1 MEGGLSM
8 IALSVHNI
16 KGENVG
22 EVSLKDNIF
31 SAKVNKYLVHQAVK
45 RYLATRRRGT
55 ASTKNRS
62 AVRGGGAKPWKQKGT
77 GRARAGTNS
86 SPIWVGGGVVFG
98 PAPRDYSFS
107 LPKKMKVAAL
117 KSVLSDKLSNKE
129 IIIVDELSLKENK
142 TSKIVEILKNLQAF
156 KKPLIIIE
164 NEDNGIA
171 KAARNIKGTQ
181 VLPVSKI
188 NTYDLI
194 NHEKI
199 IITKKALKRIEEV
212 LI

>member
-1 MEGGLSM
+1 M
-8 IALSVHNI
+8 IDLSVHNI
-16 KGENVG
+16 KGENIG
-22 EVSLKDNIF
+22 EVSLRDDIF
-31 SAKVNKYLVHQAVK
+31 NTKVNKYLVHQAVK
-45 RYLATRRRGT
+45 RYLANRRRGT

-62 AVRGGGAKPWKQKGT
+62 EVRGGGAKPWKQKGT

-86 SPIWVGGGVVFG
+86 SPIWVGGGIVFG

-117 KSVLSDKLSNKE
+117 KSALSDKLENKE
-129 IIIVDELSLKENK
+129 IIIIDKLSLEENK
-142 TSKIVEILKNLQAF
+142 TSKMVEILKNLQAF
-156 KKPLIIIE
+156 KKPLIITE
-164 NEDNGIA
+164 KEDSIIA
-171 KAARNIKGTQ
+171 LSVRNIKGAQ

-188 NTYDLI
+188 NTYDLV
-194 NHEKI
+194 NHEKL

>member
-1 MEGGLSM
+1 M

-31 SAKVNKYLVHQAVK
+31 NTKINKYLVHQAVK
-45 RYLATRRRGT
+45 RYLANRRRGT

-62 AVRGGGAKPWKQKGT
+62 EVRGGGAKPWRQKGT

-86 SPIWVGGGVVFG
+86 SPIWVGGGIVFG
-98 PAPRDYSFS
+98 PTPRDYSFS
-107 LPKKMKVAAL
+107 LPRKMKVAAL
-117 KSVLSDKLSNKE
+117 KSVLSDKLKNKE
-129 IIIVDELSLKENK
+129 IIIVDNLLLEENK
-142 TSKIVEILKNLQAF
+142 TNKLVEILKNLQAL

-164 NEDNGIA
+164 KEDNGILQ
-171 KAARNIKGTQ
+171 AARNIKGTQ
-181 VLPVSKI
+181 ILSVSKI

>member
-1 MEGGLSM
+1 M
-8 IALSVHNI
+8 IDLSVHNI

-22 EVSLKDNIF
+22 EVSLRDDIF
-31 SAKVNKYLVHQAVK
+31 NTKVNKYLVHQVVK
-45 RYLATRRRGT
+45 RYLANKRRGT

-62 AVRGGGAKPWKQKGT
+62 EVRGGGAKPWKQKGT

-86 SPIWVGGGVVFG
+86 SPIWVGGGIVFG

-117 KSVLSDKLSNKE
+117 KSLLLDKLEKKE
-129 IIIVDELSLKENK
+129 IIIIDKLSLEEKK
-142 TSKIVEILKNLQAF
+142 TSKMVEILKNLQAF
-156 KKPLIIIE
+156 KKPLIITE
-164 NEDNGIA
+164 KEDSIVA
-171 KAARNIKGTQ
+171 LSVRNIKGAQ

>member
-1 MEGGLSM
+1 M

-16 KGENVG
+16 KGENDG

-31 SAKVNKYLVHQAVK
+31 NNKVNKYLVHQVVK
-45 RYLATRRRGT
+45 RYLANRRRGT

-62 AVRGGGAKPWKQKGT
+62 EVRGGGAKPWKQKGT

-86 SPIWVGGGVVFG
+86 SPIWVGGGIVFG

-117 KSVLSDKLSNKE
+117 KSVLSDKLENKE
-129 IIIVDELSLKENK
+129 IIIVDKLSLEENK
-142 TSKIVEILKNLQAF
+142 TSKMVEILINLQAF

-164 NEDNGIA
+164 EEDNGIVQA
-171 KAARNIKGTQ
+171 VRNIKGAQ

>member
-1 MEGGLSM
+1 M
-8 IALSVHNI
+8 IDLSVHNI
-16 KGENVG
+16 KGENIG
-22 EVSLKDNIF
+22 EVSLRDNIF
-31 SAKVNKYLVHQAVK
+31 NTKVNKYLVHQAVK
-45 RYLATRRRGT
+45 RYLANRRRGT

-62 AVRGGGAKPWKQKGT
+62 EVRGGGAKPWKQKGT

-86 SPIWVGGGVVFG
+86 SPIWVGGGIVFG

-117 KSVLSDKLSNKE
+117 KSVLLDKLENKE
-129 IIIVDELSLKENK
+129 IIIIDKLSLEENK
-142 TSKIVEILKNLQAF
+142 TSKMVEILKNLQAF
-156 KKPLIIIE
+156 IKPLIITE
-164 NEDNGIA
+164 KEDSIIA
-171 KAARNIKGTQ
+171 LSVRNIKGAQ

-188 NTYDLI
+188 NAYDLI
-194 NHEKI
+194 NHKKI

>member
-1 MEGGLSM
+1 M
-8 IALSVHNI
+8 IDLSVHNI
-16 KGENVG
+16 KGENIG
-22 EVSLKDNIF
+22 EVSLRDNIF
-31 SAKVNKYLVHQAVK
+31 NTKVNKYLVHQAVK
-45 RYLATRRRGT
+45 RYLANRRRGT

-62 AVRGGGAKPWKQKGT
+62 EVRGGGAKPWKQKGT

-86 SPIWVGGGVVFG
+86 SPIWVGGGIVFG

-117 KSVLSDKLSNKE
+117 KSALLDKLENKE
-129 IIIVDELSLKENK
+129 IIIIDKLSLEENK
-142 TSKIVEILKNLQAF
+142 TSKMVEILKNLQAF
-156 KKPLIIIE
+156 KKPLIITE
-164 NEDNGIA
+164 EEDNIIA
-171 KAARNIKGTQ
+171 LSVRNIKGAQ

-188 NTYDLI
+188 NTYDLV

-212 LI
+212 LT

>member
-1 MEGGLSM
+1 M
-8 IALSVHNI
+8 IDLSVHNI
-16 KGENVG
+16 KGENIG
-22 EVSLKDNIF
+22 EVSLRDDIF
-31 SAKVNKYLVHQAVK
+31 NTKVNKYLVHQAVK
-45 RYLATRRRGT
+45 RYLANRRRGT

-62 AVRGGGAKPWKQKGT
+62 DVRGGGAKPWKQKGT

-86 SPIWVGGGVVFG
+86 SPIWVGGGIVFG

-107 LPKKMKVAAL
+107 FPKKMKVAAL
-117 KSVLSDKLSNKE
+117 KSALSDKLENKK
-129 IIIVDELSLKENK
+129 IIIIDKLSLEENK
-142 TSKIVEILKNLQAF
+142 TSKMVEILKNLQAS
-156 KKPLIIIE
+156 KKPLIITE
-164 NEDNGIA
+164 KEDSAIA
-171 KAARNIKGTQ
+171 LSVRNIKGAQ
-181 VLPVSKI
+181 VLPASKI

>member
-1 MEGGLSM
+1 M

-22 EVSLKDNIF
+22 EVFLKENIF

-45 RYLATRRRGT
+45 RYLANKRRGT

-98 PAPRDYSFS
+98 PAPRNYSFS

-117 KSVLSDKLSNKE
+117 KSALSDKLGNKE
-129 IIIVDELSLKENK
+129 IIIVDKLALEESK
-142 TSKIVEILKNLQAF
+142 TSKMVEILKNLQAF
-156 KKPLIIIE
+156 KKPLIIVE
-164 NEDNGIA
+164 NEDKNIA
-171 KAARNIKGTQ
+171 RAAKNIKGTQ

-188 NTYDLI
+188 NTYDLV
-194 NHEKI
+194 NHKKI
-199 IITKKALKRIEEV
+199 IITKKALKQIEEV

>member
-1 MEGGLSM
+1 M

-107 LPKKMKVAAL
+107 LPKKMKIAAL
-117 KSVLSDKLSNKE
+117 KSVLSDKLGNKE
-129 IIIVDELSLKENK
+129 IIIVDELSLKESK
-142 TSKIVEILKNLQAF
+142 TSKMVEILKNLQAL

-164 NEDNGIA
+164 KEDNGIVQ
-171 KAARNIKGTQ
+171 AARNIKGTQ

-199 IITKKALKRIEEV
+199 IITKKALKQIEEV

>member
-1 MEGGLSM
+1 M
-8 IALSVHNI
+8 IDLSVHNI
-16 KGENVG
+16 KGENIG
-22 EVSLKDNIF
+22 EVSLKDSIF
-31 SAKVNKYLVHQAVK
+31 NTKVNKYLVHQAVK
-45 RYLATRRRGT
+45 RYLANRRRGT

-62 AVRGGGAKPWKQKGT
+62 EVRGGGAKPWKQKGT

-86 SPIWVGGGVVFG
+86 SPIWVGGGIVFG

-117 KSVLSDKLSNKE
+117 KSALSDKLENKE
-129 IIIVDELSLKENK
+129 IIIIDKLSLEKNK
-142 TSKIVEILKNLQAF
+142 TSKMVEILKNLQAF
-156 KKPLIIIE
+156 KKPLIITEKEESI
-164 NEDNGIA
+164 IA
-171 KAARNIKGTQ
+171 LSVRNIKGAQ

-188 NTYDLI
+188 NTYDLL

>member
-1 MEGGLSM
+1 M
-8 IALSVHNI
+8 IDLSVHNI
-16 KGENVG
+16 KGENIG
-22 EVSLKDNIF
+22 EVSLRDDIF
-31 SAKVNKYLVHQAVK
+31 NTKVNKYLVHQAVK
-45 RYLATRRRGT
+45 RYLANRRRGT

-62 AVRGGGAKPWKQKGT
+62 EVRGGGAKPWKQKGT

-86 SPIWVGGGVVFG
+86 SPIWVGGGIVFG

-117 KSVLSDKLSNKE
+117 KSALSDKFENKE
-129 IIIVDELSLKENK
+129 IIIIDNLSLEKNK
-142 TSKIVEILKNLQAF
+142 TSKMVEILKNLKAF
-156 KKPLIIIE
+156 KKPLIITE
-164 NEDNGIA
+164 KEDSIIA
-171 KAARNIKGTQ
+171 LSVRNIKGAQ

>member
-77 GRARAGTNS
+77 GRARAGTNR
-86 SPIWVGGGVVFG
+86 SPIWVGGGTVFG
-98 PAPRDYSFS
+98 PNPRDYSFS
-107 LPKKMKVAAL
+107 LPKKIKIAAL
-117 KSVLSDKLSNKE
+117 KSVLTNKMKNKK
-129 IIIVDELSLKENK
+129 IIIIDELLLNENK
-142 TSKIVEILKNLQAF
+142 TSKMVEILKNLQAF
-156 KKPLIIIE
+156 KKPLIITE
-164 NEDNGIA
+164 KEDNIIA
-171 KAARNIKGTQ
+171 LSVRNIKGAK

-188 NTYDLI
+188 NTYDLM
-194 NHEKI
+194 NQEKI
-199 IITKKALKRIEEV
+199 IITKKALQKIEEV

>member
-1 MEGGLSM
+1 M
-8 IALSVHNI
+8 IDLSVHNI
-16 KGENVG
+16 KGENIG
-22 EVSLKDNIF
+22 EVSLKDSIF
-31 SAKVNKYLVHQAVK
+31 NTKVNKYLVHQTVK
-45 RYLATRRRGT
+45 CYLANRRRGT

-62 AVRGGGAKPWKQKGT
+62 EVRGGGAKPWKQKGT

-86 SPIWVGGGVVFG
+86 SPIWVGGGIVFG

-117 KSVLSDKLSNKE
+117 KSALSDKLENKE
-129 IIIVDELSLKENK
+129 IIIIDKLSLEKNK
-142 TSKIVEILKNLQAF
+142 TSKMVEILKNLQAF
-156 KKPLIIIE
+156 KKPLIITEKEESI
-164 NEDNGIA
+164 IA
-171 KAARNIKGTQ
+171 LSVRNIKGAQ

>member
-1 MEGGLSM
+1 M
-8 IALSVHNI
+8 IALSVHNT

-86 SPIWVGGGVVFG
+86 SPIWVGGGIVFG

-107 LPKKMKVAAL
+107 LPKKMKIAAL
-117 KSVLSDKLSNKE
+117 KSVLSDKLGNKE
-129 IIIVDELSLKENK
+129 IIIVDKLSLKENK
-142 TSKIVEILKNLQAF
+142 TGKMVEILKNLQAF

-164 NEDNGIA
+164 NEDNGITQ
-171 KAARNIKGTQ
+171 AARNIKGTQ

-188 NTYDLI
+188 NTYDLV

>member
-1 MEGGLSM
+1 M
-8 IALSVHNI
+8 IDLSVHNI
-16 KGENVG
+16 KGENIG
-22 EVSLKDNIF
+22 EVSLRDNIF
-31 SAKVNKYLVHQAVK
+31 NTKVNKYLVHQAVK
-45 RYLATRRRGT
+45 RYLANRRRGT

-62 AVRGGGAKPWKQKGT
+62 EVRGGGAKPWKQKGT

-86 SPIWVGGGVVFG
+86 SPIWVGGGIVFG

-117 KSVLSDKLSNKE
+117 KSALSDKLANKE
-129 IIIVDELSLKENK
+129 IIIIDKLSLEENK
-142 TSKIVEILKNLQAF
+142 TSKMVEILKNLQAF
-156 KKPLIIIE
+156 KKPLIITE
-164 NEDNGIA
+164 EEDNIIA
-171 KAARNIKGTQ
+171 LSVRNIKGAQ

-194 NHEKI
+194 SHEKI

-212 LI
+212 LT